1 MTKNKITINDLAVYL
16 CKLNENYF
24 TSNLRLQKSLFI
36 VFGGLS
42 QDEKIFKYVD
52 VASFNFSAWQYG
64 PLNVKL
70 YEEVKKCSSVEDYIN
85 KLNSEGTKI
94 TQNSELKAKI
104 EELNEKLI
112 IMNPFDLIDFTHSLD
127 CWKNVKQYTNMSNEQ
142 IIRDFKNV
150 IL

>member
-94 TQNSELKAKI
+94 TQNSELKAK
-104 EELNEKLI
+104 L
-112 IMNPFDLIDFTHSLD
+112 
-127 CWKNVKQYTNMSNEQ
+127 KN
-142 IIRDFKNV
+142 
-150 IL
+150 